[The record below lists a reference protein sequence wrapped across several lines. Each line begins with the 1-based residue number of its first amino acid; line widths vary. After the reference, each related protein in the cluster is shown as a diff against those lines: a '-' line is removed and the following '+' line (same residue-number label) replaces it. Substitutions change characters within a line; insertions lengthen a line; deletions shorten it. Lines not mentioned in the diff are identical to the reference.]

1 MKKKRNRRSILLL
14 LSVILLALCLLP
26 GCGKKD
32 AETIASIEQLKG
44 SGRKIGVPADTADG
58 RLVAELFPQAEIEYY
73 KDEISGYTSV
83 SQGKLDAFVYSRL
96 AMSTAIYNGMT
107 GVRLLDESVGEG
119 YTCAVGLSPRTA
131 IPDLEEKINAF
142 LGELKA
148 DGTMDEM
155 IGRWFERHEETM
167 PVISLP
173 KTSPLHLTVG
183 TTGSSMPFTYYIG
196 TELSGYD
203 VELAYRFAAWLGS
216 TLEFKVYDYGG
227 IVAAAQ
233 GGDIDCIFAGL
244 FVTPERA
251 EALAF
256 SQPTYI
262 DEIAVMVRGDG
273 ASAARNENA
282 SAQGG
287 GFWQRVAA
295 SFEKTFLREDRWKLF
310 VSGIG
315 TTLLITVLS
324 IVLGTALGFGMYLL
338 CRGGNPVANGLAR
351 FFVWLV
357 QGMPVVVLLLIL
369 YYVVFGKVAISGTI
383 VAIIGFTLVFGAA
396 VLEMLKSGVGAVDKG
411 QTEAAYALG
420 YSDRRAFFRVVLPQ
434 ALPHFFPAYKG
445 EITAIIKATAIVGY
459 VAVQDLTKMG
469 DIVRS
474 RTYEAFFPLIAVAV
488 IYFILA
494 GLLTAV
500 VNRLGA
506 RIDPRRRKAED
517 VLKGVSGT

>member
-1 MKKKRNRRSILLL
+1 MKRNGSNILLL
-14 LSVILLALCLLP
+14 LSVILLALCLLS

-32 AETIASIEQLKG
+32 AGAIVSVEQLREA
-44 SGRKIGVPADTADG
+44 GRGIGVPADTADD
-58 RLVAELFPQAEIEYY
+58 RLVAQLFPQAKIEYY
-73 KDEISGYTSV
+73 KDEISGYTAV

-119 YTCAVGLSPRTA
+119 YTCAVGLSPLTA
-131 IPDLEEKINAF
+131 IPDLEGKINAF
-142 LGELKA
+142 LDELKA

-155 IGRWFERHEETM
+155 IDRWFERHEETM
-167 PVISLP
+167 PAIPVPES
-173 KTSPLHLTVG
+173 SSLHLTVG
-183 TTGSSMPFTYYIG
+183 TSGSSMPFTYYIG

-203 VELAYRFAAWLGS
+203 VELAYRFAAWLGA

-251 EALAF
+251 EALTF

-262 DEIAVMVRGDG
+262 DEIAVMVRSDG
-273 ASAARNENA
+273 AAPETPENVP
-282 SAQGG
+282 AQSG
-287 GFWQRVAA
+287 GFWQRVIS
-295 SFEKTFLREDRWKLF
+295 SFEKTFIREDRWKLF

-324 IVLGTALGFGMYLL
+324 IVLGTALGFGVYLL

-357 QGMPVVVLLLIL
+357 QGMPMVVLLMIL
-369 YYVVFGKVAISGTI
+369 YYVIFSKVTISGTI

-396 VLEMLKSGVGAVDKG
+396 MFEMLKSGVGAVDKG

-494 GLLTAV
+494 GVLTAV
-500 VNRLGA
+500 VNRLGI
-506 RIDPRRRKAED
+506 RFDPRRRKPED
-517 VLKGVSGT
+517 VLKGVSGR